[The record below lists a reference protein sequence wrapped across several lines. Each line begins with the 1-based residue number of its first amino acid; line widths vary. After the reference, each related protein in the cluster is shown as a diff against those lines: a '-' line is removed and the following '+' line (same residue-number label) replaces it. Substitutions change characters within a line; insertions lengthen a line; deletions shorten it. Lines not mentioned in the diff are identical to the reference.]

1 MDPTDQR
8 AEVTVADVPRAG
20 RREWV
25 GLGVLA
31 LACVLYAMD
40 LTVLHLAV
48 PSLSAELQP
57 SSAQL
62 LWITDIYG
70 FMVAGFLITMGTL
83 GDRVGRRR
91 LLLAGA
97 AAFGVISV
105 LAALATSPGQL
116 IAARALLGIAGAT
129 LAPSTLSLIFAMFA
143 DPQQRAKAI
152 GVWIAAF
159 SAGGAIGPVL
169 GGVLLE
175 RFWWGSVF
183 LLALPVM
190 ALLLVLGP
198 RVLPEYRDPDAG
210 RLDLT
215 SAALSLVAVLAVVFG
230 LKQAAQDG
238 LGPLAVLAVLV
249 GLAVGVAFVRRQLR
263 LADPM
268 IDLRLFRTTVFNASL
283 ATNFLGIFIAVGY
296 FLFVAQYLQL
306 VLGLSPLQAGL
317 WSLPSAAGFIV
328 GSNLAPRILRRVRP
342 AHVIGAGLGLA
353 AVGLGVL
360 TQVGGSS
367 NADLA
372 ILVGASLLVSLGL
385 APVFGSTTDLIV
397 SSAPP
402 ERAGAASG
410 ISETGAELGGALGI
424 AILGSIGVAVYRN
437 QLADALPAGLPAE
450 AAAAARDTLGGA
462 MGVATQLP
470 GQLGAL
476 LVDAAREAFTQ
487 GMQLTV
493 ALSAAVAVGVAVMAT
508 VLLRAV
514 PSGAEAE
521 LAQPLA
527 PEPAADL
534 AAELEVVA
542 RPEPEPQPEPAI
554 QIIRSGSGCLACP
567 GERSFSEADG
577 PP

>member
-1 MDPTDQR
+1 MDPLDQR
-8 AEVTVADVPRAG
+8 AEVTVAAVPRAG

-25 GLGVLA
+25 GLGVLT
-31 LACVLYAMD
+31 LACLLYAMD

-48 PSLSAELQP
+48 PSLSADLQP

-83 GDRVGRRR
+83 GDRIGRRR
-91 LLLAGA
+91 LLLWGAGG
-97 AAFGVISV
+97 FGVVSI
-105 LAALATSPGQL
+105 LAAVATSAEQL
-116 IAARALLGIAGAT
+116 IAARALLGVAGAT

-175 RFWWGSVF
+175 LFWWGSVF
-183 LLALPVM
+183 LLAVPVM
-190 ALLLVLGP
+190 VLLLALGP
-198 RVLPEYRDPDAG
+198 RVLPEYRAPGAG
-210 RLDLT
+210 RLDLP
-215 SAALSLVAVLAVVFG
+215 SAGLSLVAVLAVVFG

-238 LGPLAVLAVLV
+238 LGPLPLVAVAV
-249 GLAVGVAFVRRQLR
+249 GLAVGVGFVRRQQA

-268 IDLRLFRTTVFNASL
+268 IDLALFRTTVFNAAL
-283 ATNFLGIFIAVGY
+283 ATNFLAIFVAVGY

-306 VLGLSPLQAGL
+306 VLGLSPLEAGL

-328 GSNLAPRILRRVRP
+328 GANLAPRMLRRVRP
-342 AHVIGAGLGLA
+342 ASVIGGGLAMA

-360 TQVGGSS
+360 TQVGGSRD
-367 NADLA
+367 ADLA
-372 ILVGASLLVSLGL
+372 ILVGASLAVSLGL
-385 APVFGSTTDLIV
+385 APVFGATTDLIV

-437 QLADALPAGLPAE
+437 QLAASLPAGLPAE

-476 LVDAAREAFTQ
+476 LVEATREAFTQ

-493 ALSAAVAVGVAVMAT
+493 TLSAAVAVGVAVMAT

-514 PSGAEAE
+514 PAGASAE
-521 LAQPLA
+521 PGQSPA
-527 PEPAADL
+527 PEPAADQ
-534 AAELEVVA
+534 AAELEPEVA
-542 RPEPEPQPEPAI
+542 APPEPQPEPAI

-567 GERSFSEADG
+567 GEHSFSEADDQ
-577 PP
+577 P